1 MSAVVAAARWCADP
15 AFASRRYVD
24 MHGEVHIKILPK
36 EYYVTDQPFLLTTVL
51 GSCVAACL
59 RDAAAG
65 VAGMNHFMLPELAGA
80 ETWRGQSMTYGGYAM
95 NRLIEALLAHGAR
108 RERLEA
114 KVFGGAN
121 VLADMR
127 IARIGEANAA
137 FVHDDLAR
145 RRIPIVAED
154 LGGGWPRQLQYAAGT
169 GRARVRRLRVV
180 ESALAERERRLAATV
195 TPGAPVVAGGLA

>member
-1 MSAVVAAARWCADP
+1 MSAGAEACRADP

-24 MHGEVHIKILPK
+24 VHGEVHIKLLPK
-36 EYYVTDQPFLLTTVL
+36 EFYVTDQPFVLTTVL

-65 VAGMNHFMLPELAGA
+65 VAGMNHFMLPDLDGA
-80 ETWRGQSMTYGGYAM
+80 ESARIRSMVYGGYAM
-95 NRLIEALLAHGAR
+95 NRLIDALLAHGAR

-127 IARIGEANAA
+127 TARIGDANAD
-137 FVHDDLAR
+137 FVRDYLAR
-145 RRIPIVAED
+145 ARIPILAED
-154 LGGGWPRQLQYAAGT
+154 LGGGWPRQVQYAAGT

-180 ESALAERERRLAATV
+180 ESALAERERRVAEAA
-195 TPGAPVVAGGLA
+195 APVVAGSSA

>member
-1 MSAVVAAARWCADP
+1 MNAAVQPVDP
-15 AFASRRYVD
+15 DRATRRYVD
-24 MHGEVHIKILPK
+24 MHGEVHIKLLPK
-36 EYYVTDQPFLLTTVL
+36 EYYVTDQPFVLTTVL

-65 VAGMNHFMLPELAGA
+65 VAGMNHFMLPDPGSA
-80 ETWRGQSMTYGGYAM
+80 ESARIRSMVYGGHAM
-95 NRLIEALLAHGAR
+95 NRLVDALIAQGAR

-127 IARIGEANAA
+127 NVRIGDANAE
-137 FVHDDLAR
+137 FVRDYLERAG
-145 RRIPIVAED
+145 IPIVAED
-154 LGGGWPRQLQYAAGT
+154 LGGTWPRQLQYAAGT

-180 ESALAERERRLAATV
+180 ESALAERERRLAGL
-195 TPGAPVVAGGLA
+195 GAPDALESPA